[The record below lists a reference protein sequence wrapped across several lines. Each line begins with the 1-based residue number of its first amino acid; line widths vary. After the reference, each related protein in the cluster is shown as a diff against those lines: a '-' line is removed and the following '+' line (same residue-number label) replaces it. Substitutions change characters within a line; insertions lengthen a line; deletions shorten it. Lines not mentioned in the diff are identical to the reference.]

1 MTRAVRDWDA
11 RLGRRLRL
19 RDLHILSNIVQWG
32 SMAKAAKH
40 LAMSQPAVSEAI
52 AQLEDTLGV
61 RLLDR
66 SPRGIRPTIYGDAL
80 LRRGLVIF
88 DELKQGIKEIESLAD
103 PGTGEVRIGCPEFLA
118 DGVVPAFIDQF
129 SRRYPAAFVYVVD
142 ALGAREDQ
150 QLRERNI
157 DLLLTRFP
165 EPVPELEFHVEI
177 LFEERYFVVA
187 DARSQWIRRRK
198 VTLADLIN
206 ERWVLQP
213 ARTAIRPLIDSAFRA
228 HGLAVPRE
236 KVCTL
241 SMHIRNHLI
250 ATGRY
255 LTILPGSALHFNAK
269 RWSVR
274 ALPLDLGIKPVPTG
288 IVTLKHRTL
297 SPVVGR
303 FIECAR
309 ELVKSMAGKLEGRTS
324 RRGNV

>member
-11 RLGRRLRL
+11 RLGQRLRL
-19 RDLHILSNIVQWG
+19 RDLHILSTIVQWG

-52 AQLEDTLGV
+52 AQLEDTLGI

-66 SPRGIRPTIYGDAL
+66 SPQGVRPTIYGERL
-80 LRRGLVIF
+80 VRRGLVVF

-103 PGTGEVRIGCPEFLA
+103 PGQGEVRLGCPEFLA
-118 DGVVPAFIDQF
+118 DGIVPAIIDQF
-129 SRRYPAAFVYVVD
+129 SRHYPAAFVYVVD
-142 ALGAREDQ
+142 SLGARESQ
-150 QLRERNI
+150 QLQERTI
-157 DLLLTRFP
+157 DLLLTRLP
-165 EPVPELEFHVEI
+165 EALPELEFDAEI
-177 LFEERYFVVA
+177 LFQERFFVVA
-187 DARSQWIRRRK
+187 DARSQWVRRRK
-198 VTLADLIN
+198 VALADLMN

-213 ARTAIRPLIDSAFRA
+213 ARATIRPLIDSAFRA
-228 HGLAVPRE
+228 RGLAVPRE

-241 SMHIRNHLI
+241 SMHIRNHLV

-255 LTILPGSALHFNAK
+255 LTILPGSALHFSAK

-297 SPVVGR
+297 SPIVGR
-303 FIECAR
+303 FVECAR
-309 ELVKSMAGKLEGRTS
+309 EVVKSLAGELDGRTN
-324 RRGNV
+324 RRGHA